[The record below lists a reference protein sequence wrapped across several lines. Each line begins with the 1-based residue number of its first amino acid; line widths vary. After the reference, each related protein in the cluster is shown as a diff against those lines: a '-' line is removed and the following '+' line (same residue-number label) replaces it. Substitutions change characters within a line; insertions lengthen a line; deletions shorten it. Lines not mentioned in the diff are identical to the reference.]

1 VVAAAVLLCG
11 AGVANAEEEEA
22 AAVVLTSTNETASV
36 SDALLLAACMNSALC
51 VHVYHA
57 DETLRTSAQ
66 MPSEPRP
73 AWLADVMRTA
83 QSESILRYR
92 DKSRDELV
100 ALLAMVDARVIT
112 VHAHPQGLR
121 CPSSRERAL
130 YSPDDARVMCVCP
143 PGETCHADAS
153 SSSSSSYPHR
163 NGAAGPTAS
172 PLPLRQQQQQQQS
185 CSPEPRG
192 LITCLCTDETPPPV
206 VLGTLITTILLASA
220 AVILLIV
227 TILVRAGAVPDV
239 MRKR

>member
-1 VVAAAVLLCG
+1 MLCG
-11 AGVANAEEEEA
+11 AGVANAEG
-22 AAVVLTSTNETASV
+22 VLTSTNETASV
-36 SDALLLAACMNSALC
+36 SNALLLAACMNSALC

-153 SSSSSSYPHR
+153 SASHLHR
-163 NGAAGPTAS
+163 SGAAGPTAS
-172 PLPLRQQQQQQQS
+172 PLPLRQQQQQS